1 MKAITQTFLNACDL
15 YIESIKLASEGCC
28 FSFVWKRGSKVTQ
41 SLKYESNGATV
52 LVREMLTLN
61 IRTSIRNGRVQ
72 EKNVSVFIVQTELY
86 LLNTEGAEIDQVSL
100 PIHRWRSNFDFIEI
114 PLGGGL
120 MMAKV
125 RLKRLMQVE
134 NYVYTNS
141 DLSDQESSEIDSIKI
156 TPKATK
162 SSNLIDE
169 QKDELQKVRKEL
181 EDKIYYSNK
190 LKSDRNILITK
201 NLELEGQ
208 LSSLKSTIKEQWSR
222 MERNYKNKITIR
234 DQVYE
239 E

>member
-141 DLSDQESSEIDSIKI
+141 DLSDQESSEIESIKI

-162 SSNLIDE
+162 SSNLIEE
-169 QKDELQKVRKEL
+169 QKDELHKVRKEL

>member
-141 DLSDQESSEIDSIKI
+141 DLSDQESSEIESIKI

-162 SSNLIDE
+162 SSNLIEE
-169 QKDELQKVRKEL
+169 QKDELHKVRKEL

-222 MERNYKNKITIR
+222 IERNYKNRIAIR

>member
-15 YIESIKLASEGCC
+15 YIESIKLASEGC

-141 DLSDQESSEIDSIKI
+141 DLSDQESSEIESIKI

-162 SSNLIDE
+162 SSNLIEE
-169 QKDELQKVRKEL
+169 QKDELHKVRKEL

>member
-141 DLSDQESSEIDSIKI
+141 DLSDQESSEIESIKI

-169 QKDELQKVRKEL
+169 QKDELHKVRKEL

-222 MERNYKNKITIR
+222 IERNYKNRIAIR